1 MFRRFLYLKT
11 APTRAMQLRL
21 QISKADCEASAEIA
35 APLGEDSK
43 KLIQATNPYHSFLN
57 KETKRTN

>member
-21 QISKADCEASAEIA
+21 QISKADCEASAEMA
-35 APLGEDSK
+35 TPLGEDSK
-43 KLIQATNPYHSFLN
+43 KTKFSKCTQHSAT
-57 KETKRTN
+57 K

>member
-11 APTRAMQLRL
+11 VPTRAMQLRL

-43 KLIQATNPYHSFLN
+43 KLSFRNAHNIVPQN
-57 KETKRTN
+57 KSFKSS